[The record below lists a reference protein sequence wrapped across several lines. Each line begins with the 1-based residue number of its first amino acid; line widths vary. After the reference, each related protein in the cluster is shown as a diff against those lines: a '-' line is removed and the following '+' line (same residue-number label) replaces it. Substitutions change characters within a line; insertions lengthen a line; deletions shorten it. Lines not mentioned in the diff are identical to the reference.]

1 MVGLR
6 LPSIGDGQRR
16 RRLGRGL
23 GIGHI
28 RAAKRCGGRICPD
41 CRCRPGRSRP
51 RAGRSHS
58 SPDGLAGSGACGPD
72 VLAAAATRLAAAST
86 RFATESDGLGAA
98 AAATGLGAA
107 ASVCLGAAAA
117 ADGLGAAASICL
129 GAAAAADGLG
139 AASAELDSPGRR
151 LAAELAASIG
161 LVAGWLATGVR
172 ALADSAP
179 QHEQDP
185 SRCRDRRRDDRLPRR
200 RSVGTEPPSRQR

>member
-28 RAAKRCGGRICPD
+28 RAAKRCGGPICPD

-58 SPDGLAGSGACGPD
+58 SPDGLAGSGACGPG

-117 ADGLGAAASICL
+117 ADGLGT
-129 GAAAAADGLG
+129 
-139 AASAELDSPGRR
+139 ASAELDSPGRR

>member
-28 RAAKRCGGRICPD
+28 RAAKRCGGPICPD

-117 ADGLGAAASICL
+117 ADGLGAA
-129 GAAAAADGLG
+129 
-139 AASAELDSPGRR
+139 SAELDSPGRR